1 MWKKLKTIL
10 SSLFGK
16 KEQPIV
22 EPIVEPIAPPVVEEP
37 LVVEEVSTEPM
48 IKQIKK
54 KRQKKNS

>member
-1 MWKKLKTIL
+1 M

-16 KEQPIV
+16 KEQPI
-22 EPIVEPIAPPVVEEP
+22 IEPIAPPVVEELP
-37 LVVEEVSTEPM
+37 VVEEVSTEPM

>member
-16 KEQPIV
+16 KEQPII
-22 EPIVEPIAPPVVEEP
+22 EQIAPPVAPVVEELP
-37 LVVEEVSTEPM
+37 VVEEVSTEPM

>member
-16 KEQPIV
+16 KEQPI
-22 EPIVEPIAPPVVEEP
+22 IEPIAPLVVEELP
-37 LVVEEVSTEPM
+37 VVVEEVSTEPM